1 MAGAVSKPGF
11 WRRALDCDG
20 SLARSLFSWESLRWG
35 LFCCWRVRVVRY
47 VVCPDGGLFLSVVV
61 GYVVARLKFMDDG
74 FDNQLSKL
82 GLNVT
87 LPCMLVASASTSDG
101 LPDAA
106 TSMELLSLSTLGFER
121 YPDADIV
128 LVTSAK
134 TSGLPAEGLPAFY
147 ERNAAGLVQAD
158 YATALRDVAGWYG
171 LPVIDLFDE
180 SGMSALSA
188 AHKPR
193 LMPDGLH
200 FSPAGYERL
209 ARRIASELL
218 RVAAF

>member
-1 MAGAVSKPGF
+1 MVA
-11 WRRALDCDG
+11 
-20 SLARSLFSWESLRWG
+20 
-35 LFCCWRVRVVRY
+35 
-47 VVCPDGGLFLSVVV
+47 LFLPVAV
-61 GYVVARLKFMDDG
+61 GYVATRLKFMDEG
-74 FDNQLSKL
+74 FDNRLSKL
-82 GLNVT
+82 VLNMT

-101 LPDAA
+101 LPDA
-106 TSMELLSLSTLGFER
+106 ELLSLSTLGFER

-147 ERNAAGLVQAD
+147 ERNAAWLVQAD

>member
-1 MAGAVSKPGF
+1 MVA
-11 WRRALDCDG
+11 
-20 SLARSLFSWESLRWG
+20 
-35 LFCCWRVRVVRY
+35 
-47 VVCPDGGLFLSVVV
+47 LFLPVAV
-61 GYVVARLKFMDDG
+61 GYVATRLKFMDEG
-74 FDNQLSKL
+74 FDNRLSKL
-82 GLNVT
+82 VLNMT

-180 SGMSALSA
+180 SGMSVLSA

>member
-1 MAGAVSKPGF
+1 MSFATLFAQMAA
-11 WRRALDCDG
+11 
-20 SLARSLFSWESLRWG
+20 
-35 LFCCWRVRVVRY
+35 
-47 VVCPDGGLFLSVVV
+47 LFLPVVV
-61 GYVVARLKFMDDG
+61 GYVAAHPKFMDDG
-74 FDNQLSKL
+74 FDNRLSKL
-82 GLNVT
+82 VLNVT
-87 LPCMLVASASTSDG
+87 LPSILVASASTSDG

-106 TSMELLSLSTLGFER
+106 ASMELLSLSTLGFER

-134 TSGLPAEGLPAFY
+134 TGGVPGEGLPAFF
-147 ERNAAGLVQAD
+147 ERNATGLVRAD
-158 YATALRDVAGWYG
+158 YAIALRDVAGWYG
-171 LPVIDLFDE
+171 LPVLDLFAE
-180 SGMSALSA
+180 GGMTALTA

-209 ARRIASELL
+209 ARRIAGELL